1 MTFHDAV
8 AVVREN
14 DELNACV
21 PTLLLP
27 PGEHLGE
34 FVVGALAGGSGAIV
48 PNAEFVRGMVG
59 FAVPE
64 DGDVAESA
72 RDFVFEEKLRQK
84 GVPVKVREL
93 ERHGRET
100 LGDRTAFIFGDD
112 RGEVVHAEIQVPRE
126 LRGFVMLQTGASR
139 RIRAVDAKR
148 ASGAREAF
156 AEARKREETF
166 FAERLD
172 RLHAGASED
181 RVFAL
186 FAAAEKGVRDDSVL
200 VRASAREDR
209 RMVHVGFGREGR
221 EVVRPL
227 SVTVEKSAEH
237 RHVNVGHAVGTK
249 TVKAHDQKAGRSVVR
264 VVRHVLPSLSLSRSS
279 KERGENCGVV
289 GIGRNRPR
297 SRRKKVYA
305 VYVGAQE
312 KISKNPPRPKS
323 FPDSPTGR
331 HRARTGS
338 LRQALD
344 SSWSEARR
352 SRAPEAAPGHDER
365 LRTHR
370 DSWLLSSAVFG
381 QRFSGSSFC
390 CT

>member
-1 MTFHDAV
+1 M
-8 AVVREN
+8 
-14 DELNACV
+14 
-21 PTLLLP
+21 
-27 PGEHLGE
+27 
-34 FVVGALAGGSGAIV
+34 
-48 PNAEFVRGMVG
+48 
-59 FAVPE
+59 
-64 DGDVAESA
+64 
-72 RDFVFEEKLRQK
+72 
-84 GVPVKVREL
+84 
-93 ERHGRET
+93 
-100 LGDRTAFIFGDD
+100 
-112 RGEVVHAEIQVPRE
+112 PRE
-126 LRGFVMLQTGASR
+126 LRGFVMLQTGAAR

-172 RLHAGASED
+172 RLHAGAREY

-227 SVTVEKSAEH
+227 SVTVEKGPQGG
-237 RHVNVGHAVGTK
+237 HVFLRHAVGTK
-249 TVKAHDQKAGRSVVR
+249 TVKAHEQKAGRSVFR
-264 VVRHVLPSLSLSRSS
+264 FFRHVFPSLSRPSDG
-279 KERGENCGVV
+279 RGENHGK
-289 GIGRNRPR
+289 IGSAGERPQ
-297 SRRKKVYA
+297 SRRIKSVWC
-305 VYVGAQE
+305 GAGEYFE
-312 KISKNPPRPKS
+312 KPSAPEVLPGFTDGTTSGANGFLAPIVCFR
-323 FPDSPTGR
+323 R
-331 HRARTGS
+331 
-338 LRQALD
+338 
-344 SSWSEARR
+344 SEARR

-370 DSWLLSSAVFG
+370 DSRLLSAAVFG